1 MCTNYCWSKRFRLKK
16 GKSTFIAERKQFPLI
31 LGHAVT
37 VHKSHRST
45 LAYMQGDLNRSTGKK
60 AAIGKNYQQPI
71 SEGRFYTLFSCAK
84 SCDQVL
90 LLNFEPDDINV
101 NESALDEMV
110 RMRN

>member
-60 AAIGKNYQQPI
+60 AAIGKNYQQP
-71 SEGRFYTLFSCAK
+71 SCAK